1 VGGRGDATLRERR
14 DLARASARQASTR
27 PLEGEPLPTG
37 LKIGYVTSRF
47 PKLTET
53 FVLYEILG
61 LERSGVEVEFYPLLR
76 ERAAL
81 VHPEA
86 VPVVN
91 RAHFLPFLSWA
102 ILLSQLHFLRRRP
115 RAYLG
120 ALRALV
126 QGTWGSANYLI
137 GGIGIFPKV
146 AHAARELEEKGVEHV
161 HCSFSSHPAV
171 AGFLIHRLTG
181 IPYSFTAQ
189 GSDLHVD
196 RHMLSEKLAEAAFVV
211 AISGYNRDLILHECG
226 DRWRD
231 KIVVIHS
238 GIESDFFKA
247 RASRR
252 PDGPFRILCIG
263 TLHEVKGQTYLI
275 DACRLLSEA
284 GVELSCQLVGDGKDR
299 AALER
304 QIADAGLEERVRL
317 EGQRTRGQVAELLRA
332 ADVLVAPSVPTK
344 QGKREGIPIVL
355 MEALATGVPVL
366 ASDISGIPEL
376 VEDGRTGLLAPPRD
390 TEALA
395 RALRRLHDEPKL
407 RRQLGLAGRERVV
420 REFDAH
426 ANAGRLASQ
435 IAIRSTRRD

>member
-1 VGGRGDATLRERR
+1 MLAASPTIICATVGGRGDATLRERR
-14 DLARASARQASTR
+14 GLARAPTRQASMR
-27 PLEGEPLPTG
+27 SLEGEPLPTG

-76 ERAAL
+76 ERAAV

-91 RAHFLPFLSWA
+91 RAHFLPFLSWP

-115 RAYLG
+115 RPY
-120 ALRALV
+120 LRAFRALL

-146 AHAARELEEKGVEHV
+146 AHAARALEEAGVEHV
-161 HCSFSSHPAV
+161 HCAFSSHPAV
-171 AGFLIHRLTG
+171 AGFLIHRL
-181 IPYSFTAQ
+181 
-189 GSDLHVD
+189 
-196 RHMLSEKLAEAAFVV
+196 
-211 AISGYNRDLILHECG
+211 
-226 DRWRD
+226 
-231 KIVVIHS
+231 S

-247 RASRR
+247 RAGRR
-252 PDGPFRILCIG
+252 PAGPFRILCIG

-275 DACRLLSEA
+275 AACRLLSEA
-284 GVELSCQLVGDGKDR
+284 GVEFTCQLVGDGEDR

-304 QIADAGLEERVRL
+304 QIADAGLEGRVRL
-317 EGQRTRGQVAELLRA
+317 EGQRTRGEVAELLRA
-332 ADVLVAPSVPTK
+332 ADVLVAPSVPTR

-390 TEALA
+390 TVALA
-395 RALRRLHDEPKL
+395 RALRRLHNEPKL
-407 RRQLGLAGRERVV
+407 RRQLGLAGREKVV

-435 IAIRSTRRD
+435 IAIRSTQRD

>member
-1 VGGRGDATLRERR
+1 V
-14 DLARASARQASTR
+14 
-27 PLEGEPLPTG
+27 
-37 LKIGYVTSRF
+37 
-47 PKLTET
+47 
-53 FVLYEILG
+53 
-61 LERSGVEVEFYPLLR
+61 
-76 ERAAL
+76 
-81 VHPEA
+81 
-86 VPVVN
+86 
-91 RAHFLPFLSWA
+91 
-102 ILLSQLHFLRRRP
+102 
-115 RAYLG
+115 
-120 ALRALV
+120 
-126 QGTWGSANYLI
+126 NYLI

-146 AHAARELEEKGVEHV
+146 AHAARALEEEGVEHV
-161 HCSFSSHPAV
+161 HCHFSSHPAV

-196 RHMLSEKLAEAAFVV
+196 RHMLSEKVAEAAFVV
-211 AISGYNRDLILHECG
+211 AVSAYNRDLILRECG

-284 GVELSCQLVGDGKDR
+284 GVDFTCQLVGDGKDR

-304 QIADAGLEERVRL
+304 QIADAGLDERVRL
-317 EGQRTRGQVAELLRA
+317 EGQRTRGEVAELLRA
-332 ADVLVAPSVPTK
+332 ADVLVAPIVPTK

-366 ASDISGIPEL
+366 SSDISGIPEL

-390 TEALA
+390 TVALA

-407 RRQLGLAGRERVV
+407 RRQLGLAGREKVV

-426 ANAGRLASQ
+426 TNAGRLASQ

>member
-14 DLARASARQASTR
+14 GPARASARQASTR

-76 ERAAL
+76 ERAAV

-91 RAHFLPFLSWA
+91 RAHFLPFLSWP

-120 ALRALV
+120 ALRALL
-126 QGTWGSANYLI
+126 QGTWGSVNYLI

-146 AHAARELEEKGVEHV
+146 AHAARALEEEGVEHV
-161 HCSFSSHPAV
+161 HCHFSSHPAV

-196 RHMLSEKLAEAAFVV
+196 RHMLSEKVAEAAFVV
-211 AISGYNRDLILHECG
+211 AVSAYNRDLILRECG

-231 KIVVIHS
+231 KIVVIH
-238 GIESDFFKA
+238 
-247 RASRR
+247 
-252 PDGPFRILCIG
+252 
-263 TLHEVKGQTYLI
+263 
-275 DACRLLSEA
+275 
-284 GVELSCQLVGDGKDR
+284 
-299 AALER
+299 
-304 QIADAGLEERVRL
+304 
-317 EGQRTRGQVAELLRA
+317 
-332 ADVLVAPSVPTK
+332 
-344 QGKREGIPIVL
+344 
-355 MEALATGVPVL
+355 
-366 ASDISGIPEL
+366 
-376 VEDGRTGLLAPPRD
+376 
-390 TEALA
+390 
-395 RALRRLHDEPKL
+395 
-407 RRQLGLAGRERVV
+407 
-420 REFDAH
+420 
-426 ANAGRLASQ
+426 
-435 IAIRSTRRD
+435 